1 MRTKWTNEEKKP
13 LIFIKDML
21 NGPCRNDSVCFFLR
35 ILCNHVPFNLKQI
48 SQTIYKVVNVALFP

>member
-1 MRTKWTNEEKKP
+1 MKKKKP